1 MGMCAFI
8 GGCAAPYCIK
18 SDANPAIAGQRGHW
32 ALDGVLKPLLIEMGV
47 SMAVPAIFDVIVFK
61 DGNLVNGKVLTHSF
75 CIKTSYGE
83 IIVKKKDIANIHM
96 RGIQFK
102 ADQIITLDLNRFK
115 GSLQEATIRM
125 KLKDGQNIEVAK
137 NKINTIMMLTNYRSA

>member
-1 MGMCAFI
+1 
-8 GGCAAPYCIK
+8 
-18 SDANPAIAGQRGHW
+18 
-32 ALDGVLKPLLIEMGV
+32 
-47 SMAVPAIFDVIVFK
+47 MAVPAIFDVIVFK